1 MPART
6 ATPRT
11 APWASG
17 LGITLV
23 EVRDI
28 AREALLLEP
37 GIRQALLDG
46 VDRGL
51 TGDPPAIPDAA
62 VVYALREGRRTIGDT
77 VGVMAVLRDYPR
89 PGEAAFLAVAI
100 APASRGRAL
109 ATKALLLAE
118 KRLAQEGMGRVLA
131 RVPRKNG
138 RGLYFMLRCGFTPVT
153 GDDAPVERGDATWFA
168 RRGPTTSP

>member
-1 MPART
+1 MPAPRTTSRT
-6 ATPRT
+6 AS
-11 APWASG
+11 WAGG
-17 LGITLV
+17 LGVTLV
-23 EVRDI
+23 EVRDT
-28 AREALLLEP
+28 AREALLLEA

-51 TGDPPAIPDAA
+51 TGNPPSIPETAT
-62 VVYALREGRRTIGDT
+62 VFALREGRRTLGDAA
-77 VGVMAVLRDYPR
+77 GVVAILRDYPR
-89 PGEAAFLAVAI
+89 AGEVSLVAIAI

-118 KRLAQEGMGRVLA
+118 RRLLEEGATRVRA

-153 GDDAPVERGDATWFA
+153 GTDAPQETGDATWFA
-168 RRGPTTSP
+168 RRTPSK